1 MNTCSKQ
8 VVLAVTGA
16 SGACYARRFLERAS
30 ALEGVALHVV
40 LTDTARE
47 IWRHEL
53 GCEAPVADAAGSPT
67 GLPAGVTLLD
77 DHRFDAPFCSG
88 SAAADVLVILPCSMG
103 MLGRIAAGTADDAI
117 ARMADVQLKERRKL
131 LVVPRETPLSLI
143 HLRNMTTLTEAGA
156 LISPAAPGFYTRPQ
170 DLDTLVDGFV
180 ARLLELAGLTS
191 LEPAYRWTP

>member
-88 SAAADVLVILPCSMG
+88 SAAADVLVILPCSTSP
-103 MLGRIAAGTADDAI
+103 RWIISAASRTACSDSS
-117 ARMADVQLKERRKL
+117 
-131 LVVPRETPLSLI
+131 REPSLPS
-143 HLRNMTTLTEAGA
+143 R
-156 LISPAAPGFYTRPQ
+156 SKQ
-170 DLDTLVDGFV
+170 
-180 ARLLELAGLTS
+180 
-191 LEPAYRWTP
+191 